1 MEYAMAEYPP
11 PILAP
16 VDEDNV
22 LLRQYLQDRDAAAME
37 ALFNRHV
44 HAAYRLA
51 RRFLHRSA
59 DAEDAVQIAFLEL
72 LNSAAASDAER
83 ISSVRAWIMGF
94 VVNVCRHKIRS
105 DSRRVVREQSAL
117 EMAGFSGQH
126 AVDDRAHAVLESIR
140 QLEERYRLPVWLHF
154 VEGLTFREIAASL
167 GISEVNARKRSSR
180 GIELLHLALNKGGES
195 VALGTV
201 PSVLAALILEQAP
214 SSLVAGVHQIG
225 AAAAAKTIGRGAKA
239 SSGAAKVTGV
249 AFKAVAALVTLVVV
263 AGGAHLAT
271 RNTKQLAR
279 VADAGDTRGSGD
291 KADAALPSGDKAVLG
306 APDFSPSPQRPIG
319 WRGDGTGRYPGAT
332 PPLEWGRW
340 AKGLTHEI
348 RYQNTRPENA
358 NASGAR
364 LELGIIKDWLVAGP
378 FPVTDPE
385 KDIEQVFITEDA
397 TLDPNAGDKAGSS
410 VWKKVHVG
418 IETQNNQAVNEGTC
432 DKPNVDFVWA
442 YGELDKQVGYGFT
455 RLYSPTDGKLLMQMW
470 VAGKAL
476 KVWLNGIP
484 VKGNFRDPWR
494 PNTEIA
500 LKAGWNTLLVK
511 VACDKA
517 VANVGNNPKQSQ
529 WHFAAYLR
537 PKAPIE
543 YDSHNLAWTTRMP
556 GGSCAAPCVVGDKL
570 FVTAGISD
578 LLCLD
583 RQSGKVLWLKSHT
596 YFDAVSKTD
605 KEAHPEI
612 DSVIKP
618 LVENLRQSDKDVVK
632 LINNAIAPA
641 GPRWEQQ
648 EAIVNIG
655 RTRRAMASKI
665 EGEFLKL
672 DRKLYPRMQEN
683 DAGTA
688 NYTPSSDGQYIYAT
702 FGGGRDAGANLVCCY
717 DLAGEIHWVRNLLLG
732 APEHGNHA
740 SPVLANGKLICTFG
754 LSMIALDALTGKT
767 IWEYKA
773 PSRDLGWGM
782 GCSPVALQIAT
793 SQVVVNHSIFSLAD
807 GKVLWQSAGNDGMFG
822 GGACST
828 PVVAGDTVY
837 FDLAAARLK
846 IKPDGMLEA
855 EKLWKSPG
863 AGLGQLYHAG
873 YISSPLLVKDVLYVV
888 DEMGLIIAVDVKEGK
903 ELYRKRL
910 DKYTNC
916 NRGSWGI
923 CASPTLGGKN
933 IFITENTGGVV
944 IVEPGPQYKEVGF
957 NYIESI
963 DSEFVSQESFFA
975 SPVFDG
981 DRIYLR
987 GGANLYCI
995 QGEAKH

>member
-1 MEYAMAEYPP
+1 MESCQDVAESQPSD
-11 PILAP
+11 LDALRRFGAKGAP
-16 VDEDNV
+16 
-22 LLRQYLQDRDAAAME
+22 DALGE
-37 ALFNRHV
+37 LFARHSDS
-44 HAAYRLA
+44 AYRLA
-51 RRFLHRSA
+51 LAMTHNAA
-59 DAEDAVQIAFLEL
+59 DAEDAVQAAFLQIVSHKCRFDERRGTSVRGWLMGIVIHSVQRKVREEARRHRREL
-72 LNSAAASDAER
+72 KLSAA
-83 ISSVRAWIMGF
+83 
-94 VVNVCRHKIRS
+94 
-105 DSRRVVREQSAL
+105 RRDNEAADEAQLRDEAVQAVREL
-117 EMAGFSGQH
+117 PEP
-126 AVDDRAHAVLESIR
+126 
-140 QLEERYRLPVWLHF
+140 YRVPVWLHF
-154 VEGLTFREIAASL
+154 LEQLSFEEIGGALAQPVSTVRDH
-167 GISEVNARKRSSR
+167 SHR
-180 GIELLHLALNKGGES
+180 GIEMVRTQLVARGYVVASTSAMAALVATAPLAPAPAS
-195 VALGTV
+195 
-201 PSVLAALILEQAP
+201 LAALGSQALAVAKG
-214 SSLVAGVHQIG
+214 SSAL
-225 AAAAAKTIGRGAKA
+225 AA
-239 SSGAAKVTGV
+239 SGFAFKGV
-249 AFKAVAALVTLVVV
+249 AVV
-263 AGGAHLAT
+263 ALALTLTLTAVTAYVAT
-271 RNTKQLAR
+271 RKPSLA
-279 VADAGDTRGSGD
+279 VQAADAGDARGAGD
-291 KADAALPSGDKAVLG
+291 KPTAPVSGSDKALLG
-306 APDFSPSPQRPIG
+306 SPDFSPSLQRPIG
-319 WRGDGTGRYPGAT
+319 WRGDGSGRYPGAT

-348 RYQNTRPENA
+348 RYQNTRPDKNTTV
-358 NASGAR
+358 SGAR

-378 FPVTDPE
+378 FAVTDPE
-385 KDIEQVFITEDA
+385 KDIEQAFITEDA
-397 TLDPNAGDKAGSS
+397 TLDPNAGDKAGVG

-442 YGELDKQVGYGFT
+442 FGELDKQVGYGFT

-537 PKAPIE
+537 PKMPIE

-556 GGSCAAPCVVGDKL
+556 GGSCASLCVVGDKL

-583 RQSGKVLWLKSHT
+583 RQSGKVLWMKSHT
-596 YFDAVSKTD
+596 FFDAVSPKD

-612 DSVIKP
+612 ESVIKP
-618 LVENLRQSDKDVVK
+618 LVEQLRQSDKDVVK
-632 LINNAIAPA
+632 LINNAVAPA
-641 GPRWEQQ
+641 GPTWEQQ
-648 EAIVNIG
+648 EAIVNNG
-655 RTRRAMASKI
+655 RGRRGLASKI
-665 EGEFLKL
+665 EGEFMKL

-688 NYTPSSDGQYIYAT
+688 NYTPSSDGEYVYAT

-717 DLAGEIHWVRNLLLG
+717 DLAGEIRWVRNLLLG

-740 SPVLANGKLICTFG
+740 SPVLANGRLICTFG

-782 GCSPVALQIAT
+782 GCSPVAMQVGTAP
-793 SQVVVNHSIFSLAD
+793 VVVNHSVFSLAD
-807 GKVLWQSAGNDGMFG
+807 GKVLWQSAANDGMFG

-828 PVVAGDTVY
+828 PVVAGDTVF
-837 FDLAAARLK
+837 FDLTAARLK
-846 IKPDGMLEA
+846 VKPDGMLEA

-863 AGLGQLYHAG
+863 AGLGPLYHAG
-873 YISSPLLVKDVLYVV
+873 YISSPLLVKDVLYAV
-888 DEMGLIIAVDVKEGK
+888 DEMGLIIAVDVKDGK

-944 IVEPGPQYKEVGF
+944 IVEPGPQYKEAGF

-963 DSEFVSQESFFA
+963 DAEFVSQESFFA

-981 DRIYLR
+981 NRIYLR

-995 QGEAKH
+995 QDEAKH